1 MTRGKDSNPLS
12 FWRDNAA
19 QNDWPDIHQEL
30 CIKGLTIK
38 ALKLKDLKF
47 QRLEYERRY

>member
-19 QNDWPDIHQEL
+19 QNGWPDIHQEL
-30 CIKGLTIK
+30 LYQRPDYQSPEAQRFEISK
-38 ALKLKDLKF
+38 A
-47 QRLEYERRY
+47 